1 MSRAL
6 IGAANLTKE
15 YDAGV
20 LFRAVDDVSL
30 DVAGGEVVLI
40 IGPNGSGKT
49 TLLSMLGGL
58 VRPTRGSVVVED
70 VALDTMS
77 ERELEAFRLRRVGF
91 VFQTFRL
98 LDALSVRENVQ
109 LVLDLEAR
117 VARESG
123 GPSPSQPALSGA
135 EGRLRMTVDS
145 LLDRTG
151 ALHLAKRSTRVL
163 SGGEKQ
169 RVAIARA
176 LANDPAILLA
186 DEPTGSLD
194 SAAGEAAI
202 SLLCDAARKD
212 GRAVVIVSHD
222 TRIAAHADRV
232 LRMSDGKLKIE
243 N

>member
-1 MSRAL
+1 MIEAREL
-6 IGAANLTKE
+6 VKE
-15 YDAGV
+15 YDAGGV
-20 LFRAVDDVSL
+20 FRAVDGVSL
-30 DVAGGEVVLI
+30 DVARGEMVLI

-58 VRPTRGSVVVED
+58 VRPTRGSVRVDGQLVDHDLED
-70 VALDTMS
+70 
-77 ERELEAFRLRRVGF
+77 FRLHKVGF

-109 LVLDLEAR
+109 LVLDLAH
-117 VARESG
+117 
-123 GPSPSQPALSGA
+123 SP
-135 EGRLRMTVDS
+135 RNTDD
-145 LLDRTG
+145 LLDRAG
-151 ALHLAKRSTRVL
+151 ALHLAGRNVRAL

-176 LANDPAILLA
+176 LANDPAVVLA

-202 SLLCDAARKD
+202 ALLHEAARKD

-232 LRMSDGKLKIE
+232 VRMVDGRLS
-243 N
+243 

>member
-1 MSRAL
+1 M
-6 IGAANLTKE
+6 IAARNLVKE
-15 YDAGV
+15 YAGGV
-20 LFRAVDDVSL
+20 VFRAVDDVSL
-30 DVAGGEVVLI
+30 DVARGEVVLI

-58 VRPTRGSVVVED
+58 VRPTRGSIVVD
-70 VALDTMS
+70 GVALDAMS
-77 ERELEAFRLRRVGF
+77 EGELEAFRLHRVGF

-109 LVLDLEAR
+109 LVLDLAGERRNAD
-117 VARESG
+117 A
-123 GPSPSQPALSGA
+123 
-135 EGRLRMTVDS
+135 
-145 LLDRTG
+145 LLDRVG
-151 ALHLAKRSTRVL
+151 ALHLAKRGTRVL

-194 SAAGEAAI
+194 SAAGESAI
-202 SLLCDAARKD
+202 ALLCDAARSD

-222 TRIAAHADRV
+222 TRIAHHADRV
-232 LRMSDGKLKIE
+232 VRISDGRVAG
-243 N
+243 